1 MCYAKKGQCVAF
13 SRHIRVNIKAL
24 CVVCV
29 CLCVC
34 GCVLWVGGYGLISRV
49 VTHAG
54 EFKFRELS
62 TILPEARVV
71 LSNTYLKQQ
80 AKRREKKE
88 PKGKERTDR

>member
-1 MCYAKKGQCVAF
+1 MCA
-13 SRHIRVNIKAL
+13 
-24 CVVCV
+24 
-29 CLCVC
+29 CLCIC
-34 GCVLWVGGYGLISRV
+34 GCALWVGGYGRISRV

-80 AKRREKKE
+80 AKEEKKE
-88 PKGKERTDR
+88 TEGERENREMKIWMLRRQINF

>member
-1 MCYAKKGQCVAF
+1 MCE
-13 SRHIRVNIKAL
+13 RV
-24 CVVCV
+24 
-29 CLCVC
+29 LCVC
-34 GCVLWVGGYGLISRV
+34 GCVLWVGGYELISRV

-80 AKRREKKE
+80 AKRREKRNR
-88 PKGKERTDR
+88 KGKREWREEKYGC

>member
-1 MCYAKKGQCVAF
+1 
-13 SRHIRVNIKAL
+13 
-24 CVVCV
+24 
-29 CLCVC
+29 
-34 GCVLWVGGYGLISRV
+34 VLWVGGYGLISRV

-80 AKRREKKE
+80 AKRREKRNRRGKREQIDENMDAKKKNELLLYLKE
-88 PKGKERTDR
+88 FG